1 MGLFDVDYNNAGSA
15 GHVPPGFYE
24 VYVSDYQIG
33 RSRAGNEI
41 ISLFYTVREDINQ
54 PSQGGKLNYDNFNVI
69 PTSKWR
75 MDAFARAV
83 GIPDGTPINSAVEWA
98 NLMVN
103 KDLIVKV
110 VMGTPNDKGNAYP
123 EVKEFHPTKNPNRG
137 RPMPILEKAYGNNN
151 YNQND
156 PHRPGDNN
164 NFGGSYGSYNASH
177 PANNAGA
184 YGSGGGYTGNNQ
196 NNVSNTQNNA
206 MNNQNNAMQN
216 ATDRIANHN
225 QQGQQQNLG
234 VDPTRDNRSFANGG
248 FNQSIDISD
257 DDLPF

>member
-1 MGLFDVDYNNAGSA
+1 MGIFDVDYNNAGTGQVA
-15 GHVPPGFYE
+15 PGFYE

-33 RSRAGNEI
+33 QSRAGNEI
-41 ISLFYTVREDINQ
+41 ISLFYTVRDDINQ
-54 PSQGGKLNYDNFNVI
+54 PSRGGKLNYDNFNVI
-69 PTSKWR
+69 PSSKWR

-83 GIPDGTPINSAVEWA
+83 GIPDGTSINSATEWA

-110 VMGTPNDKGNAYP
+110 VLGAPNDKGNAYP

-151 YNQND
+151 HNQND

-164 NFGGSYGSYNASH
+164 NFGGGYNPHSATNNVGNTGYGATNGY
-177 PANNAGA
+177 PANN
-184 YGSGGGYTGNNQ
+184 TGNYA
-196 NNVSNTQNNA
+196 NNVSN
-206 MNNQNNAMQN
+206 NQNIAMQN
-216 ATDRIANHN
+216 ATDRIANH
-225 QQGQQQNLG
+225 QQQEQQQNLG
-234 VDPTRDNRSFANGG
+234 VDPTQDNRSFANGG
-248 FNQSIDISD
+248 FKNSINISD